1 MKASEETRIPAGLDR
16 IKGLMS
22 WWGMPN
28 VLEAGQIEA
37 QGKRFQGLVVDLVT
51 LFNEASSNQAQALS
65 ASNERFTRAFQDLLR
80 AREPPELMAAQSSL
94 VIGLMQ
100 SLAAQTKI
108 WAELT
113 QKLSDY
119 CSTMAHEVVVEAGEH
134 AGRSEPAGKQAEVE
148 RSERPPKP
156 KVDR

>member
-1 MKASEETRIPAGLDR
+1 MKASEETSIPAGLDR
-16 IKGLMS
+16 IKGLMA

-28 VLEAGQIEA
+28 VVEAGQIEA
-37 QGKRFQGLVVDLVT
+37 QGKRFQVLMVDLVK
-51 LFNEASSNQAQALS
+51 LFNEASSNQAQALC

-94 VIGLMQ
+94 VIGLMR

-119 CSTMAHEVVVEAGEH
+119 CSTIAHEAVVGEQ
-134 AGRSEPAGKQAEVE
+134 AGRSEPAGKQPEA
-148 RSERPPKP
+148 ERPDLQSKP
-156 KVDR
+156 KADR

>member
-1 MKASEETRIPAGLDR
+1 MKASETSIPIGLGRINGL
-16 IKGLMS
+16 LA
-22 WWGMPN
+22 WWGMPSA
-28 VLEAGQIEA
+28 LEAGQIEA
-37 QGKRFQGLVVDLVT
+37 QAKQFQVLIVDLVK

-113 QKLSDY
+113 QNLSDY
-119 CSTMAHEVVVEAGEH
+119 CSTMAREAVVEAGEH
-134 AGRSEPAGKQAEVE
+134 AGRSEPAGKQAEAE
-148 RSERPPKP
+148 RPERPPKP

>member
-1 MKASEETRIPAGLDR
+1 MKASEEASIPAGLDR

-22 WWGMPN
+22 WWGMPS
-28 VLEAGQIEA
+28 VLGAGQIEA
-37 QGKRFQGLVVDLVT
+37 QGQRFQGLVVDLVK
-51 LFNEASSNQAQALS
+51 LFNEASSNQAQALF
-65 ASNERFTRAFQDLLR
+65 AANEQFTRAFQDLLR

-119 CSTMAHEVVVEAGEH
+119 CSTMAHEAVVGEH
-134 AGRSEPAGKQAEVE
+134 AGRSEPAGKQPEA
-148 RSERPPKP
+148 ERPDRQSKP
-156 KVDR
+156 KADR

>member
-1 MKASEETRIPAGLDR
+1 MA
-16 IKGLMS
+16 

-37 QGKRFQGLVVDLVT
+37 QGQRFQVLVVDLVK

-108 WAELT
+108 WAELM
-113 QKLSDY
+113 QNLSDY
-119 CSTMAHEVVVEAGEH
+119 CSTMAREAVVEAGEH
-134 AGRSEPAGKQAEVE
+134 AGRSEPAGKQTEA
-148 RSERPPKP
+148 ERPQRPKP

>member
-1 MKASEETRIPAGLDR
+1 MKASEETSIPAGLDR

>member
-1 MKASEETRIPAGLDR
+1 MKASKETSIPAGLDR
-16 IKGLMS
+16 IKGLMA

-37 QGKRFQGLVVDLVT
+37 QGKRFQVLVVDLVK

-65 ASNERFTRAFQDLLR
+65 ASNEWFTRAFQDLLR

-113 QKLSDY
+113 QKLHNS
-119 CSTMAHEVVVEAGEH
+119 CLAMVREAAAKTGEH
-134 AGRSEPAGKQAEVE
+134 VGRSESDA
-148 RSERPPKP
+148 ERPDRQSKP
-156 KVDR
+156 KADR

>member
-1 MKASEETRIPAGLDR
+1 MKASEEASIPAGLDR

-22 WWGMPN
+22 WWGMPS
-28 VLEAGQIEA
+28 VLGAGQIEA
-37 QGKRFQGLVVDLVT
+37 QGQRFQGLVVDLVK
-51 LFNEASSNQAQALS
+51 LFNEASSNQAQALF
-65 ASNERFTRAFQDLLR
+65 AANEQFTRAFQDLLR

-119 CSTMAHEVVVEAGEH
+119 CSTVAHKAVVEAGEH
-134 AGRSEPAGKQAEVE
+134 ASRSEPAGKQAEAE
-148 RSERPPKP
+148 RPERPPKP
-156 KVDR
+156 KADR